1 MKTRI
6 YKVPFYVITEELADY
21 LCEDSGFVVVKKNI
35 FGTNKE
41 IISGFSEF
49 YELDLIEYDSYAMF
63 LAGEGKINNKIDYHS
78 IKGKNGFALALQTS
92 DFKDKNL
99 ANLKDIEEWEQNFE
113 TSEFYKYYQQM
124 HIFDKDEKKAIR
136 DKVKSISKRRLDGKF

>member
-1 MKTRI
+1 MKPRI

-21 LCEDSGFVVVKKNI
+21 FCEKPGFVVVRKNI

-78 IKGKNGFALALQTS
+78 IKGKNDFAIVLETM
-92 DFKDKNL
+92 DFTNNNL
-99 ANLKDIEEWEQNFE
+99 ATLKDIEEWEQNFE

-136 DKVKSISKRRLDGKF
+136 DKVKSISKRRLDGKL

>member
-1 MKTRI
+1 MKPRI

-21 LCEDSGFVVVKKNI
+21 FCEKPGFVVVRKNV

-41 IISGFSEF
+41 IITGFNNF
-49 YELDLIEYDSYAMF
+49 YNVSY
-63 LAGEGKINNKIDYHS
+63 IDYDNS
-78 IKGKNGFALALQTS
+78 NNRLCGKQKLNYNPDYYWRIREHGFALALQTS

-99 ANLKDIEEWEQNFE
+99 ATLKDIEEWEQNFE

-136 DKVKSISKRRLDGKF
+136 DKVKSISKRRLDGKL

>member
-41 IISGFSEF
+41 IITGFNNF
-49 YELDLIEYDSYAMF
+49 YNVSY
-63 LAGEGKINNKIDYHS
+63 IDYDNS
-78 IKGKNGFALALQTS
+78 NNRLCGKQKLNYNPDYYWRIREHGFALALQTS

-99 ANLKDIEEWEQNFE
+99 ATLKDIEEWEQNFE

-136 DKVKSISKRRLDGKF
+136 DKVKSISKRRLDGKL

>member
-1 MKTRI
+1 MKPRI

-21 LCEDSGFVVVKKNI
+21 FCEDSGFVVVKKNI
-35 FGTNKE
+35 FGSNKE
-41 IISGFSEF
+41 IITGFNNF
-49 YELDLIEYDSYAMF
+49 YNVDY
-63 LAGEGKINNKIDYHS
+63 IDYDNS
-78 IKGKNGFALALQTS
+78 NNRLCGKQKLNYNTDYYWKTKEHGFALALQTS

-99 ANLKDIEEWEQNFE
+99 ATLKDIEEWEQNFE

-136 DKVKSISKRRLDGKF
+136 DKVKSISKRRFDGKF

>member
-6 YKVPFYVITEELADY
+6 YKVPFYVITKELADY
-21 LCEDSGFVVVKKNI
+21 FCEDSGFVVVKKNI
-35 FGTNKE
+35 FGNNNYRLCGKQKLNYNTDYYWKTKE
-41 IISGFSEF
+41 
-49 YELDLIEYDSYAMF
+49 
-63 LAGEGKINNKIDYHS
+63 H
-78 IKGKNGFALALQTS
+78 GFALALQNS

-99 ANLKDIEEWEQNFE
+99 ATLKDIEEWEQNFE

-136 DKVKSISKRRLDGKF
+136 DKVKSISKRRFDGKF